1 MSVEDAAEQARLMG
15 VNYRQIPIEPIY
27 ESFVQSLAPEFVGFK
42 ADVTE
47 ENLQAR
53 IRGML
58 LMSMSNKFG
67 KLLLTTSNKSE
78 TAVGYA
84 TLYGDMAGAFGPLKD
99 VYKTLVYRLA
109 AYRNTLGLVIPE
121 RVITR
126 PPSAELA
133 PGQLDQDSLPPYEI
147 LDGILERFIEQDA
160 LLENIVDAG
169 FELATVRRVVN
180 LVLLNEYKRRQAAP
194 GVRIT
199 RRGFGKDWRYPMT
212 SAWRKQL
219 PLN

>member
-1 MSVEDAAEQARLMG
+1 
-15 VNYRQIPIEPIY
+15 
-27 ESFVQSLAPEFVGFK
+27 
-42 ADVTE
+42 
-47 ENLQAR
+47 
-53 IRGML
+53 
-58 LMSMSNKFG
+58 
-67 KLLLTTSNKSE
+67 
-78 TAVGYA
+78 
-84 TLYGDMAGAFGPLKD
+84 MAGAFGPLKD